1 LKLTRQLSIEGI
13 SLRVRLGLLAVEKLS
28 PVLVSIDLQWRGISD
43 PDRPSV
49 DYSEVC
55 SRIREREDRVFVY
68 IEDLAGEIL
77 EMLCSSWSGHWKVSV
92 SKHYPPAALPMLRA
106 VCTLEGDGL

>member
-1 LKLTRQLSIEGI
+1 MTLRGQLSIEGI
-13 SLRVRLGLLAVEKLS
+13 SLRVRLGLLAAEKLS
-28 PVLVSIDLQWRGISD
+28 PTSVSIDLQWSGISD
-43 PDRPSV
+43 SEIPPV

-55 SRIREREDRVFVY
+55 AMIRELEDRVFVY

-77 EMLCSSWSGHWKVSV
+77 DMLCRSWSGHWKVSV
-92 SKHYPPAALPMLRA
+92 SKFCPPAALPLLRA